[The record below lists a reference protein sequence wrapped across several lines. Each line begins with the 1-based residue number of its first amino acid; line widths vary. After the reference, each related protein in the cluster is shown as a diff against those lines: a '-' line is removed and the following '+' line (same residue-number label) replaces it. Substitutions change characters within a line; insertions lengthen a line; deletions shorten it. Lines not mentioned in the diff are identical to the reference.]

1 MKLTMLGTGHAGVTN
16 CYNTCFLLEEEGKCF
31 LTDTGGGNG
40 LIRQLR
46 ACGHSPQEISE
57 VFITHK
63 HLDHITGF
71 FWLERLIHSSK
82 RRGSDWSLTVYSHEE
97 VIEILR
103 HGMRDLLLNEGE
115 EPEDFIRFEVV
126 RDGDVRTVLGHETV
140 FFDIHAQKARQFG
153 FRMKYNETDTL
164 TCLGDEPYNDS
175 EQAYVEGCTWLMHE
189 SFCKYADK
197 EIFHPRRAG
206 HSTVKDA
213 AETAERLGVKNLL
226 IYHTEDR
233 DLLHR
238 RESYTAEALQY
249 FHGHVYVPDDL
260 DTIEL

>member
-1 MKLTMLGTGHAGVTN
+1 MLGTGNAGVTN
-16 CYNTCFLLEEEGKCF
+16 CFNTCFLLEEGGKCF

-46 ACGHSPQEISE
+46 ASGHSPQDIQE

-140 FFDIHAQKARQFG
+140 FFDIHAQKATQFG

-175 EQAYVEGCTWLMHE
+175 EQVYVEHCTWLMHE
-189 SFCKYADK
+189 SFCRYADK
-197 EIFHPRRAG
+197 EIFHPERAG

-238 RESYTAEALQY
+238 RERYTAEALQY

-260 DTIEL
+260 DTIEI

>member
-71 FWLERLIHSSK
+71 FWLERLIHGSK

-126 RDGDVRTVLGHETV
+126 RDGD
-140 FFDIHAQKARQFG
+140 AQKARQFG

-175 EQAYVEGCTWLMHE
+175 EQAYAEHCTWLMHE
-189 SFCKYADK
+189 SFCKYADT
-197 EIFHPRRAG
+197 EIFHPGRAG

-249 FHGHVYVPDDL
+249 FHGHVYIPDDL